1 MVPISLYRKWRPQKF
16 SEVVSQSPI
25 IKTLTSALE
34 QDRISHAYLFAG
46 PRGTGKTTVARL
58 LAKAVNCPRKK
69 HFEPCN
75 KCESCREIIEGRSL
89 DVFEIDAA
97 SHRGID
103 EIRNLI
109 EKIKFSPAKSEYKVF
124 VIDEVH
130 MLTREAFNALLKTLE
145 EPPAHAIFVLATT
158 EAHKVPP
165 TILSRCQ
172 RFDFKRISDYQIK
185 ERLELI
191 AKEEK
196 IKIETGGPEL
206 LAQNSEGSL
215 RDAIGFLDQLRVLS
229 KNNITLADVEFI
241 LGLTSQKAV
250 LKFLD
255 LIFKSEVKEA
265 VELANSIFEK
275 GYELSQFIKSLIEE
289 LRKTLL
295 VKSGVDI
302 SDLSLEETEEK
313 KIQQW
318 VQITSLK
325 KLMKMIK
332 VFADAGENLK
342 IVALPQLALEMAI
355 VEIIQPQENQIAAI
369 DNPIPVEA
377 KQRPKKKQE
386 NQQNPVKIKKTD
398 IKSVDKIL
406 KLWPNIV
413 ESMKSENSSL
423 AAFLKMCVP
432 LQIKDDKIILG
443 TKFKLYVDK
452 IKEKKD
458 VLEKTISKFC
468 KKEYTIECQKV
479 SKDNDQIFRA
489 NSEKLKDREKRT
501 EDDLLK
507 NTLEVFRE

>member
-1 MVPISLYRKWRPQKF
+1 
-16 SEVVSQSPI
+16 
-25 IKTLTSALE
+25 

-97 SHRGID
+97 SHRDID

-109 EKIKFSPAKSEYKVF
+109 EKIRFSPAKSEYKVF
-124 VIDEVH
+124 VVDEVH

-145 EPPAHAIFVLATT
+145 EPPAHTIFVLATT

-196 IKIETGGPEL
+196 IKIEKGGPEL

-229 KNNITLADVEFI
+229 KNNITLADIEFV

-255 LIFKSEVKEA
+255 LIFKGEVKKA

-275 GYELSQFIKSLIEE
+275 GYELSQFIKSVIEE

-302 SDLSLEETEEK
+302 SGLSL
-313 KIQQW
+313 
-318 VQITSLK
+318 
-325 KLMKMIK
+325 
-332 VFADAGENLK
+332 
-342 IVALPQLALEMAI
+342 
-355 VEIIQPQENQIAAI
+355 
-369 DNPIPVEA
+369 
-377 KQRPKKKQE
+377 
-386 NQQNPVKIKKTD
+386 
-398 IKSVDKIL
+398 
-406 KLWPNIV
+406 
-413 ESMKSENSSL
+413 
-423 AAFLKMCVP
+423 
-432 LQIKDDKIILG
+432 
-443 TKFKLYVDK
+443 
-452 IKEKKD
+452 
-458 VLEKTISKFC
+458 
-468 KKEYTIECQKV
+468 
-479 SKDNDQIFRA
+479 
-489 NSEKLKDREKRT
+489 
-501 EDDLLK
+501 
-507 NTLEVFRE
+507 

>member
-1 MVPISLYRKWRPQKF
+1 MPISLYRKWRPQKF
-16 SEVVSQSPI
+16 SEVVNQSPV
-25 IKTLTSALE
+25 IKTLTSALK

-75 KCESCREIIEGRSL
+75 KCESCREIVEGRSL
-89 DVFEIDAA
+89 DIFEIDAA

-145 EPPAHAIFVLATT
+145 EPPAHAIFILATT
-158 EAHKVPP
+158 EAYKVPP

-172 RFDFKRISDYQIK
+172 RFDFKRISDHQIRD
-185 ERLELI
+185 RLELI

-196 IKIETGGPEL
+196 IKVERGSAEL

-229 KNNITLADVEFI
+229 KNNITLADVEFV

-255 LIFKSEVKEA
+255 LIFKGEVKEA
-265 VELANSIFEK
+265 VELVNSVFEK
-275 GYELSQFIKSLIEE
+275 GYELPQFIKSAIEE

-295 VKSGVDI
+295 VKTGVDI
-302 SDLSLEETEEK
+302 SSLSLEETEEK

-318 VQITSLK
+318 VQMTSLK
-325 KLMKMIK
+325 ELMKMIK
-332 VFADAGENLK
+332 VLANAEEYLK

-355 VEIIQPQENQIAAI
+355 VEIIQPKENDLSEKAAEG
-369 DNPIPVEA
+369 VRATEA
-377 KQRPKKKQE
+377 DKT
-386 NQQNPVKIKKTD
+386 KKTNNLPVTSD
-398 IKSVDKIL
+398 VVDKIL
-406 KLWPNIV
+406 KIWPKIV
-413 ESMKSENSSL
+413 ESIKSENSSL
-423 AAFLKMCVP
+423 AGLLKMCVP
-432 LQIKDDKIILG
+432 IQVKDDKIILG
-443 TKFKLYVDK
+443 AKFKLYADK
-452 IKEKKD
+452 IEEKKD
-458 VLEKTISKFC
+458 VLEKTISNFC
-468 KKEYTIECQKV
+468 KKEYTIKCQGI
-479 SKDNDQIFRA
+479 SKDNNKIFQA
-489 NSEKLKDREKRT
+489 NLEKLKDKEEKSQ
-501 EDDLLK
+501 EDLLK
-507 NTLEVFRE
+507 NTLEVFRK